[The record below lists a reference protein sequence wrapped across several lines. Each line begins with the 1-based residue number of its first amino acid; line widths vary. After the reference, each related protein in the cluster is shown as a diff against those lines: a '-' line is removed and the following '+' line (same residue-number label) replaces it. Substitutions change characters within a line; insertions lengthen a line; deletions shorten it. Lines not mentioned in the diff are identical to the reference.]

1 VNKDKQ
7 IVIDALEAAKK
18 YEAGFRV
25 GGLVVLDRHRE
36 AGEKI
41 PDESNDTIAYVR
53 ELFDRRD
60 FPHLKG
66 ILFVSDRDVAVHTS
80 KKTDDFARAVTRN
93 AKYSFIETRSKVWD
107 QSRPRLS
114 HPKESY
120 FENSRKLFS
129 LSSRMALQTVLDS
142 IKSDQHGVNGQEE
155 EKHVPERQETAES
168 EGKTQLT

>member
-1 VNKDKQ
+1 MERL
-7 IVIDALEAAKK
+7 ICSLFLLGCVIYSLK
-18 YEAGFRV
+18 
-25 GGLVVLDRHRE
+25 
-36 AGEKI
+36 
-41 PDESNDTIAYVR
+41 SNDTIAYVR